1 VRACARPLA
10 LDGRPLVGPV
20 PGVEGLFVAAG
31 HGPWGISTG
40 PASAAHV
47 AALVL
52 GESAPRSASVAAATD
67 AARFGAPPA

>member
-1 VRACARPLA
+1 M
-10 LDGRPLVGPV
+10 
-20 PGVEGLFVAAG
+20 AAG

-52 GESAPRSASVAAATD
+52 GEPDPREPRVRAATD

>member
-1 VRACARPLA
+1 
-10 LDGRPLVGPV
+10 V
-20 PGVEGLFVAAG
+20 PGVERLFLAAG

-40 PASAAHV
+40 PASAALV

-52 GESAPRSASVAAATD
+52 GESDPRSASVAAATD